1 MNNKV
6 KIANEQEVK
15 IVEVKEVK
23 EVKGEKKEEKKDE
36 VKGENKITSIVKKTL
51 NKVKTKLENKK
62 IHNGF
67 YYTTIDNIHNY
78 YHKGCWL
85 WIVKFPKNAKKQEIK
100 TENGIIWK
108 TDKIILKEK
117 YYLYDPTTIAEFKL
131 PYDHRVIDQLSKLN
145 DLKTLRKWYTSKMTK
160 KFSSIAIDEASS
172 LGHVNV
178 LNWWLTKNTKLLKYS
193 TNAVDGAS
201 ANGHVEILNIWFNNS
216 NLKVKN
222 IFILN
227 EKNLEFKYTAQA
239 IGFASMNGHVNV
251 LNWWLNKGE
260 NSNIRSILQI
270 EYNKNAID
278 WASMNGHVNV
288 LEWWK
293 NSGLELKYSENA
305 IDRASENHQLDVLKW
320 WEQSELDL
328 KYTEYGSKM
337 AKTKEIKEWW
347 DCSV

>member
-15 IVEVKEVK
+15 VFDEKKEN
-23 EVKGEKKEEKKDE
+23 KKEEKKISI
-36 VKGENKITSIVKKTL
+36 KNIVKKTL
-51 NKVKTKLENKK
+51 DKAKIKLENKK

-117 YYLYDPTTIAEFKL
+117 YYLYDPTTIADFKL
-131 PYDHRVIDQLSKLN
+131 PYDHRIIDQLSKLN

-160 KFSSIAIDEASS
+160 KFSSMAIDESSS

-178 LNWWLTKNTKLLKYS
+178 LNWWLTKNTNLLKY
-193 TNAVDGAS
+193 TKNAVDGAS

-222 IFILN
+222 ILLN
-227 EKNLEFKYTAQA
+227 DKKNLEFKYTAQS

-251 LNWWLNKGE
+251 LNWWLNKK
-260 NSNIRSILQI
+260 SILQI
-270 EYNKNAID
+270 EYDKNAID

-305 IDRASENHQLDVLKW
+305 IDHASENHQLDILKW
-320 WEQSELDL
+320 WEQSKLEL

-347 DCSV
+347 NCLNSV